1 MKSKSTT
8 DTLTMQ
14 KKMKVI
20 KKLHSIGCRTEKEL
34 LALTMLDVLHI
45 ENISIQDISI
55 ILAMQKHVK
64 HHTLFSYLGE
74 VESTNEEDSTA
85 LEEVT

>member
-1 MKSKSTT
+1 MKSKNTT

-34 LALTMLDVLHI
+34 LALTMLDVLNI
-45 ENISIQDISI
+45 ESISIQDISI
-55 ILAMQKHVK
+55 ILAMQKHVTQ
-64 HHTLFSYLGE
+64 HTLFSYLGE
-74 VESTNEEDSTA
+74 AEAVGDEECKI
-85 LEEVT
+85 LN

>member
-1 MKSKSTT
+1 MKSKNTA

-45 ENISIQDISI
+45 ESISIQDISI
-55 ILAMQKHVK
+55 ILAMQKHVNQ
-64 HHTLFSYLGE
+64 HTLFSYLGE
-74 VESTNEEDSTA
+74 AESTNEAGSTTLA
-85 LEEVT
+85 EGT